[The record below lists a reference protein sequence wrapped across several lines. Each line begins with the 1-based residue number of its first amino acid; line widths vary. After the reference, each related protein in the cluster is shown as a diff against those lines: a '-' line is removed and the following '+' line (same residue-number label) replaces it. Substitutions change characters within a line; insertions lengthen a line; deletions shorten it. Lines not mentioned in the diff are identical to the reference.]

1 MTLKNILA
9 GVATAMLLAACSSQ
23 PRFTVEGTVTGAEG
37 DQLILEASHNG
48 SWWGVDTTEVGNDG
62 RFRFRADAAGYPD
75 IYRLRLGSEMIYFPI
90 DSIETVTITAD
101 KAAFATQYSLRGTAA
116 AEAVARVDSLLRV
129 HQPVDSLTKRDLA
142 QIALADPAGI
152 VAYYIIQKTVNGM
165 PLYNPANRQ
174 DLRVIGAV
182 ANCYT
187 QQRPLDPRTEYLKS
201 LYLRNRKA
209 SIAQADTMVVA
220 ALPLIDFALSDE
232 TGTAHKLSQIASK
245 GDVVLLNFTVYDA
258 DGSLEFNRLL
268 ASLYEQRHSQ
278 GLEIVQVAVDDD
290 QFAWAKSAKN
300 IPWIAL
306 YAPATTRA
314 KILMSYNVVDI
325 PTTFIINRQGELVE
339 RVDDP
344 EKIPSAVS
352 RYL

>member
-1 MTLKNILA
+1 MTLKNILVAAA
-9 GVATAMLLAACSSQ
+9 GATLMAACSTQ
-23 PRFTVEGTVTGAEG
+23 PRFTVEGTIAGADG

-48 SWWGVDTTEVGNDG
+48 SWWGVDTTEVGKNG
-62 RFRFRADAAGYPD
+62 QFKFRADAAGYPD
-75 IYRLRLGSEMIYFPI
+75 IYRLRLGSEMIYFPV
-90 DSIETVTITAD
+90 DSIETVSITAD
-101 KAAFATQYSLRGTAA
+101 KAAFSTKYTLRGTAA
-116 AEAVARVDSLLRV
+116 AEAVARVDSILRV
-129 HQPVDSLTKRDLA
+129 NQPVDSVTKRSLS

-152 VAYYIIQKTVNGM
+152 VAYYIIQKTVNGV

-187 QQRPLDPRTEYLKS
+187 QQRPMDPRTEYLKS

-209 SIAQADTMVVA
+209 GLAQADTMVVA
-220 ALPLIDFALSDE
+220 ALPLIDFALGDE
-232 TGTAHKLSQIASK
+232 TGTVHNLSQIASK
-245 GDVVLLNFTVYDA
+245 GNVVLLNFTVYNA
-258 DGSLEFNRLL
+258 DGSPEFNRLL
-268 ASLYEQRHSQ
+268 ANLYEQKHSQ

-290 QFAWAKSAKN
+290 QFAWANSAKN

-306 YAPATTRA
+306 YAPETTRA
-314 KILMSYNVVDI
+314 KVLMSYNVVDI
-325 PTTFIINRQGELVE
+325 PTSFIINRQGELVE

-344 EKIPSAVS
+344 EKLPAAVN